1 MFFLIENNG
10 ITEGPLNQLP
20 RTYVKDDITHPLREL
35 WIKGHIADVNT
46 LGWQEAEVTTPSYD
60 TTTHKL
66 GDITYSVSEGIVTGE
81 YVIEPLSTEELRS
94 NFQSARD
101 AALTDMTHTF
111 ADETVI
117 QVRPSDLTNFN
128 IAIQVGVDR
137 DWIMAD
143 NSVRMTTV
151 ADMQEAMTSG
161 IAQGQAIWDQYA
173 QELKAL

>member
-1 MFFLIENNG
+1 MFFLIENNE

-35 WIKGHIADVNT
+35 WSKGHVVDVNA
-46 LGWQEAEVTTPSYD
+46 LGWQKAEVTTPSYD
-60 TTTHKL
+60 PTTHKL
-66 GDITYSVSEGIVTGE
+66 GDIAYTVTEGIVTGE

-94 NFQSARD
+94 NLQAVRD
-101 AALTDMTHTF
+101 TALTEMIHTF
-111 ADETVI
+111 ADGTVI

-128 IAIQVGVDR
+128 IAIEVGVDR